1 MRLVR
6 ASVRSKRRP
15 DEPRRRYSAAGAAKG
30 GKGPPRPAAPT
41 DKANGASGSAFSA
54 AGLSDSAEGRR
65 LPPPPAGR
73 LPLAESAPLA
83 PSGARAPDSAE
94 ERRLQSAPAG
104 TAQRR
109 TGQLPPNE
117 GVHRAPQRACP
128 GPGRRFIGIGVS
140 RYEIFLGGGDYGSKG
155 DDFTIGTVGRA
166 RRQAPPARASELNQ
180 LATAT
185 RTTASSWASLGDW
198 TAHCAVPACR
208 QTAAAATQIT
218 PPAPPRLRSNRRGG
232 EASSTGSLGGWAS
245 SPDSALRAGG
255 FLSEDRIAG

>member
-1 MRLVR
+1 MLPPAGLAACPRLCP
-6 ASVRSKRRP
+6 KYDGTCRP
-15 DEPRRRYSAAGAAKG
+15 DEPSRRYAAAGAATG

-41 DKANGASGSAFSA
+41 DEANGASGSAFSA

-65 LPPPPAGR
+65 LPPPPAGLR
-73 LPLAESAPLA
+73 TSHNGAAESARLA

-117 GVHRAPQRACP
+117 GVHRAPRRACP

-166 RRQAPPARASELNQ
+166 RRQAPPARASELSQ

-185 RTTASSWASLGDW
+185 RIARCRASLG
-198 TAHCAVPACR
+198 
-208 QTAAAATQIT
+208 
-218 PPAPPRLRSNRRGG
+218 G
-232 EASSTGSLGGWAS
+232 
-245 SPDSALRAGG
+245 
-255 FLSEDRIAG
+255 